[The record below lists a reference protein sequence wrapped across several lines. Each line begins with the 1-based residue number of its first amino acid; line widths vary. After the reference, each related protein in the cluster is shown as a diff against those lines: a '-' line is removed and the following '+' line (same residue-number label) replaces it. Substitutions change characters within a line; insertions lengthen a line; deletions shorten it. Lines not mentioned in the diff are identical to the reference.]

1 VAWRFPKHQLAA
13 DGDSDSLPATNQPI
27 EDWMPEPTK
36 SPDAPARKSRTQ
48 RRDKTAR
55 ERHQKRKDALAAA
68 IPYLGV
74 VRAPT
79 VPKAGRGIGK
89 HFKVAS
95 YNVHRWMGANG
106 VSKPDPARA
115 SFVIAEL
122 DADIVALQEVLR
134 PFDEDDHLVELAESL
149 RMHLAFVATRVHRRG
164 EIGNAILSRWPI
176 TSVFSLDLTRG
187 RLEKRSAVAAQ
198 FSGNH
203 GPVSVVATH
212 LALVDRTRA
221 QQVRAILEHPQLQ
234 GPVVLLGDMN
244 AWRRCK
250 ATRRLDS
257 ELVGGAEVTWPRTFP
272 AARPMLALDRVYG
285 RGADVTSVE
294 AHSSPASRRASD
306 HLPVVATVKL
316 PPGGASQ

>member
-1 VAWRFPKHQLAA
+1 M
-13 DGDSDSLPATNQPI
+13 S
-27 EDWMPEPTK
+27 EPTETR
-36 SPDAPARKSRTQ
+36 APRKTRTKARTP
-48 RRDKTAR
+48 RRDKAKR
-55 ERHQKRKDALAAA
+55 ERHQKRKEALEAA

-79 VPKAGRGIGK
+79 LPKAGRGIGRS
-89 HFKVAS
+89 FKVAS
-95 YNVHRWMGANG
+95 YNVHRWTGANG

-115 SFVIAEL
+115 GYVIAEL
-122 DADIVALQEVLR
+122 DSDIVALQEVLR
-134 PFDEDDHLVELAESL
+134 PFDEEDHLVELAESL

-187 RLEKRSAVAAQ
+187 RLERRSAVAAQ
-198 FSGNH
+198 FSGDH

-250 ATRRLDS
+250 ATRTLDR
-257 ELVGGAEVTWPRTFP
+257 ELVAGDEVTWPRTFP

-285 RGADVTSVE
+285 RGAEVTSLE
-294 AHSSPASRRASD
+294 AHSSAASRRASD
-306 HLPVVATVKL
+306 HLPVVASVRL
-316 PPGGASQ
+316 SDPPSDAPSDAGKA